1 MVSIHSMSFNQQFL
15 KFFFSF
21 VCIQLCILINL
32 SAQSR
37 SFGGL
42 PILSPKKQIQYQSNL
57 NHLAEYGHVYGI
69 YEKLVEAKGDRRMP
83 VPQLNLRNEEAY
95 VASMDYRLM
104 EISIEKKAYDIAV
117 KYGDAALAF
126 LMAHE
131 LVHYYEKH
139 GWRSQYADA
148 VSDLKTGTVLRSLD
162 DRVSNEVQA
171 DVLGGF
177 LAYSAGF
184 GIFDKGGLLIND
196 LYKSYKMGDNLI
208 GYPSRTDRIAL
219 SERNQTQIAQ
229 LSNIFEMAGLLTIVG
244 KYKEAY
250 AYYGYLLNKYQS
262 RELYNNAGLTC
273 MMYANSLVDPKDL
286 KFDMP
291 GIMDLEFSGDSRI
304 ASKIDLINVLIEEAL
319 NHFETAIIMNKKYL
333 TSYINKASANII
345 KAINQSDPEL
355 RNVALNKASHIIE
368 NELAEIK
375 KLHPDLDF
383 SSINDEILILK
394 SILKYFQNDKSTALK
409 LMTEASDLGNEVAI
423 KNLSK
428 MKGDA
433 LPATTSE
440 IHHKIMIDSMNA
452 EKFLTSGLVSRNQ
465 TKIDDN
471 NIFRVTD
478 QKSKNYK
485 VLTHEYKGSEQDL
498 GYDLGFVIS
507 KKGLSTALINGL
519 SIGTLKTDV
528 TKVLGNPKRS
538 LSHLKGEILYYGDG
552 LIIITDH
559 EEKVD
564 KVIDFKEIL
573 KP

>member
-1 MVSIHSMSFNQQFL
+1 MISINGMPLNQQLF
-15 KFFFSF
+15 KNYCSF
-21 VCIQLCILINL
+21 VCIHLCIFINL

-57 NHLAEYGHVYGI
+57 NHLPEYSHVYGI

-83 VPQLNLRNEEAY
+83 VPQLNLRSEEAY

-104 EISIEKKAYDIAV
+104 EISIEKKAYDVAA
-117 KYGDAALAF
+117 KHGDAAIAF
-126 LMAHE
+126 LLAHE

-148 VSDLKTGTVLRSLD
+148 VSDLKTGSVLRSLD
-162 DRVSNEVQA
+162 DRVTNEVQA

-196 LYKSYKMGDNLI
+196 LYKSYKMGENLI

-229 LSNIFEMAGLLTIVG
+229 LSNIFEMAGLLTVVG

-273 MMYANSLVDPKDL
+273 MMFASSLIDPKDII
-286 KFDMP
+286 FDMP
-291 GIMDLEFSGDSRI
+291 GIMDLEFSGDSRS

-333 TSYINKASANII
+333 ASYINKASANII
-345 KAINQSDPEL
+345 KAVNQTDPEL
-355 RNVALNKASHIIE
+355 RNVALNKANHIIE
-368 NELAEIK
+368 YELAEIK
-375 KLHPDLDF
+375 KLHPELDF
-383 SSINDEILILK
+383 KSFNDEILILK
-394 SILKYFQNDKSTALK
+394 SILKYFQNDRPTALK
-409 LMTEASDLGNEVAI
+409 LMTEASNAGNAVAT
-423 KNLSK
+423 KNLSL
-428 MKGDA
+428 MKGN
-433 LPATTSE
+433 PISATTSE
-440 IHHKIMIDSMNA
+440 IHPKLMIDTMNA
-452 EKFLTSGLVSRNQ
+452 EKFLASGLVSRNQ
-465 TKIDDN
+465 TKIDDL

-478 QKSKNYK
+478 QKSKKYK
-485 VLTHEYKGSEQDL
+485 VLTHEYKGSDQDI

-507 KKGLSTALINGL
+507 KKSLSTTFMDGL
-519 SIGTLKTDV
+519 SIGSLKTDV

-538 LSHLKGEILYYGDG
+538 LSHLKGEILYYGGG
-552 LIIITDH
+552 LIVITDH
-559 EEKVD
+559 EEKVE